1 MRDWLRNL
9 RMQKGLSC
17 KQMAARLQMSESFY
31 NRIETGQRKTKMDI
45 PTAQAIARALEMPLV
60 TIIEMEVE
68 SSGL

>member
-1 MRDWLRNL
+1 MREWLRNL
-9 RMQKGLSC
+9 RTQKGLSC

-31 NRIETGQRKTKMDI
+31 NRVETGQRKAKMDI
-45 PTAQAIARALEMPLV
+45 PTAQAIAKALEMPLV